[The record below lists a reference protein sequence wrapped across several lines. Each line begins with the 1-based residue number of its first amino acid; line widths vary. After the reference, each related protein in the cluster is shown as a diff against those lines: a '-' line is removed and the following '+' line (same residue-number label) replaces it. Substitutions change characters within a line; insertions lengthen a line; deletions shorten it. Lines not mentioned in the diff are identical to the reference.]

1 MNEGDRAI
9 WNEGYQEG
17 KKAKFRTLHAVNV
30 KLKKALKVARDEI
43 GYEGCWEGIVQDK
56 IDRTLRGE

>member
-1 MNEGDRAI
+1 MSDGDAI
-9 WNEGYQEG
+9 WNKGYQEG
-17 KKAKFRTLHAVNV
+17 KRAKIRTLHAVNV

-56 IDRTLRGE
+56 IDQALKGE